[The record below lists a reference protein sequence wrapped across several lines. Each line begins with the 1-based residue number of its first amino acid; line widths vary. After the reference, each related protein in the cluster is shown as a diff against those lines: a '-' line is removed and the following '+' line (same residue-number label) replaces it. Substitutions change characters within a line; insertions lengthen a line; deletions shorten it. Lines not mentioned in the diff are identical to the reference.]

1 MLAVVT
7 AEGWVLI
14 VAAVGAVLVK
24 VIEKVFDRW
33 QAMKAAERAAERVSA
48 AVVEVAAKVETK
60 VEAKAA
66 EVKCALEATDAAKAA
81 HLDAQDRK
89 LDTLTQEVA
98 VVKDHTN
105 GILDKLV
112 DAATDKPAP
121 PPEGGDVT

>member
-1 MLAVVT
+1 MVFALVT
-7 AEGWVLI
+7 AEEWVI
-14 VAAVGAVLVK
+14 VVGAITVGVVK
-24 VIEKVFDRW
+24 VLEKFFDRW
-33 QAMKAAERAAERVSA
+33 QAMQAAERAAEKVAAPVVAKVSA
-48 AVVEVAAKVETK
+48 VETK

-121 PPEGGDVT
+121 PPDGGT